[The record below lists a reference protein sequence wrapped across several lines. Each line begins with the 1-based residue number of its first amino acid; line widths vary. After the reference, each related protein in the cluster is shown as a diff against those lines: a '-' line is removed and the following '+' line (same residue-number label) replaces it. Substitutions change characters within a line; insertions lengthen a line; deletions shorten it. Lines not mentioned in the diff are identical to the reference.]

1 MYPIVKKEQLAD
13 KIFLWMSKPKEWQ
26 RPVCRDS
33 L

>member
-13 KIFLWMSKPKEWQ
+13 KISKPKEWQ